1 MNKITKEDV
10 GRSYGVATERMHRL
24 IANFY
29 EDLFNRQ
36 GDPKRHPGYVIE
48 LTQKLRQQINL
59 ELDLVREA
67 SNQFYEDHAES
78 ESTSLFG
85 LDGESS

>member
-1 MNKITKEDV
+1 
-10 GRSYGVATERMHRL
+10 MHRL

-29 EDLFNRQ
+29 EDLFNRA
-36 GDPKRHPGYVIE
+36 GEPKRHPGYVVE

-78 ESTSLFG
+78 KTESLFR

>member
-1 MNKITKEDV
+1 
-10 GRSYGVATERMHRL
+10 MHRL
-24 IANFY
+24 IASFY
-29 EDLFNRQ
+29 EDLFNRE

-48 LTQKLRQQINL
+48 LTQKLRQQINY

-78 ESTSLFG
+78 QTESLLRF
-85 LDGESS
+85 DGKSS

>member
-1 MNKITKEDV
+1 MACD
-10 GRSYGVATERMHRL
+10 RMHRL

-29 EDLFNRQ
+29 EDLYNRE

-48 LTQKLRQQINL
+48 LTQKVRQKINY

-67 SNQFYEDHAES
+67 SNQFYEAHGEPKS
-78 ESTSLFG
+78 EGLFG
-85 LDGESS
+85 LDGKGS